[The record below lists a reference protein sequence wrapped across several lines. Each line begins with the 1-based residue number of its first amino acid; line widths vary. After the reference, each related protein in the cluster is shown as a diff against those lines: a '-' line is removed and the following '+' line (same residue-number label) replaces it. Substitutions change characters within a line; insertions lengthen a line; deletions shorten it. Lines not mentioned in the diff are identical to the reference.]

1 MLKTCKRIHFQK
13 QIITNTENN
22 AKIRGSVIENGKRMR
37 EMAQICETLY
47 RKIKWKKEKEKRET
61 NLWSEIGSKHR
72 SGFVVDL
79 RIFLCFSLS
88 LSL

>member
-1 MLKTCKRIHFQK
+1 MK
-13 QIITNTENN
+13 
-22 AKIRGSVIENGKRMR
+22 

-72 SGFVVDL
+72 SGFVVDQ
-79 RIFLCFSLS
+79 RIFLCLS
-88 LSL
+88 LSVSGEKSGVSEKRKARVGRGTLCYAMLCAMRMR